1 MKLKSTFL
9 VHKYGEENLL
19 IPTAGESFSGIVKG
33 NDTLGEILVLLREE
47 TSEEEMT
54 EALLQKFDAP
64 REVVERDV
72 KKAVEGLRKI
82 GALDE

>member
-19 IPTAGESFSGIVKG
+19 IPTAGEAFSGIVKG
-33 NDTLGEILVLLREE
+33 NDTLGEILNLLREE
-47 TSEEEMT
+47 TTEEAMT
-54 EALLQKFDAP
+54 DAILLKFDAP
-64 REVVERDV
+64 RDVVERDV
-72 KKAVEGLRKI
+72 KKAVEELRKI

>member
-33 NDTLGEILVLLREE
+33 NDTLGEIFRLLREE
-47 TSEEEMT
+47 TSEEQMM
-54 EALLQKFDAP
+54 EALLEKFEAP
-64 REVVERDV
+64 RETVEADV
-72 KKAVEGLRKI
+72 ARAVSELRKI